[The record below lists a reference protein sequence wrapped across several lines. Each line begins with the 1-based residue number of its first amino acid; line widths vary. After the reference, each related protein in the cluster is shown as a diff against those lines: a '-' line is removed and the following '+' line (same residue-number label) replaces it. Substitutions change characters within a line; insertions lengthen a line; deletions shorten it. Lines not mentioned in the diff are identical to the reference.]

1 LLIRLEDIKDEG
13 LELEFE
19 EPRSSFPLLAD
30 LQADE
35 VVFLEPVRVRLKIF
49 RAGDMVEA
57 QGEVSSSVRV
67 ACGRCLKEFHQP
79 IHSAFELTYVEE
91 LPEIEDESADG
102 DLELDAEDMGL
113 ILVEG
118 EEIDFA
124 GVIEEQVLMALPLRP
139 LCDEGCKGLCPQCG
153 TDLNVSRCG
162 CPPSEF
168 GGKFAV
174 LKNFKI
180 DKS

>member
-13 LELEFE
+13 LELAFE
-19 EPRSSFPLLAD
+19 EPCSTFPLLAD
-30 LQADE
+30 LPSDE
-35 VVFLEPVRVRLKIF
+35 VVFLEPVRVRLRVF
-49 RAGDMVEA
+49 RAGDMIEA
-57 QGEVSSSVRV
+57 QGEVNSSVRV
-67 ACGRCLKEFHQP
+67 TCSRCLREFVQP
-79 IHSAFELTYVEE
+79 VNSAFELTYVEE
-91 LPEIEDESADG
+91 LPEIEDESD
-102 DLELDAEDMGL
+102 DVDMELSAEDMGL
-113 ILVEG
+113 TLVEG

-153 TDLNVSRCG
+153 TDLNVSQCG
-162 CPPSEF
+162 CAPAEF
-168 GGKFAV
+168 GGKFSV